1 MLLEPIAALINR
13 NIAASSR
20 AKDLC
25 ARLEGRALGVRVD
38 GFLPLTVFARVESGE
53 LHLSRAASRDPD
65 AAIAGTPLALAGLI
79 GRDAAGRMRSGSVA
93 ITGDAEIAQTF
104 HELLHAARPELEE
117 ELSRLIGDVS
127 AHQVGNLTRA
137 IAGWGEKSAATF
149 LQNVSEYLQE
159 ESRDLITRTEAD
171 EFLAAVDG
179 LRDAADRLA
188 ARIDRLNGSGA

>member
-20 AKDLC
+20 AKELC

-38 GFLPLTVFARVESGE
+38 GFLPLTIFARVEAGT

-79 GRDAAGRMRSGSVA
+79 GRDAAGRMRAGSVT
-93 ITGDAEIAQTF
+93 ITGDSEIAQTF
-104 HELLHAARPELEE
+104 HELLHAARPDLEE
-117 ELSRLIGDVS
+117 ELSRLIGDVG
-127 AHQVGNLTRA
+127 AHQVGNFTRA
-137 IAGWGEKSAATF
+137 LADWGEKTATTF

-159 ESRDLITRTEAD
+159 ESRDLVTRTEAD

-188 ARIDRLNGSGA
+188 ARIERLHGSSQ

>member
-20 AKDLC
+20 AKELC

-38 GFLPLTVFARVESGE
+38 GFLPLTIFARVEAGT

-65 AAIAGTPLALAGLI
+65 AAIAGTPLALAVLI
-79 GRDAAGRMRSGSVA
+79 GRDAAGRMRAGSVT
-93 ITGDAEIAQTF
+93 ITGDSEIAQTF
-104 HELLHAARPELEE
+104 HELLHAARPDLEE
-117 ELSRLIGDVS
+117 ELSRLIGDVG
-127 AHQVGNLTRA
+127 AHQVGNFTRA
-137 IAGWGEKSAATF
+137 LADWGEKTATTF

-159 ESRDLITRTEAD
+159 ESRDLVTRTEAD

-188 ARIDRLNGSGA
+188 ARIERLHGSSQ